1 MERTRKRSWRWKT
14 LWLLGS
20 AVGLG
25 LSLPA
30 HTPTATQ
37 LYVYEHI
44 NYGGAYI
51 RWDGIQD
58 IPDLRVY
65 NTGPVGSPNWNDRI
79 SSLKVGSQLKVI
91 LYEHINYQGKSIT
104 FPGQANISSLVAA
117 GWNDRASSL
126 RTVPN
131 D

>member
-1 MERTRKRSWRWKT
+1 MERSGKKDLWRKA
-14 LWLLGS
+14 LWLLGLT
-20 AVGLG
+20 AGLG

-44 NYGGAYI
+44 NYEGAYI
-51 RWDGIQD
+51 RWDGLREIA
-58 IPDLRVY
+58 DLRWY
-65 NTGPVGSPNWNDRI
+65 NTGPIGSPNWNDRI
-79 SSLKVGSQLKVI
+79 SSLKVGSDLKVI
-91 LYEHINYQGKSIT
+91 LYEHINYQGKSLTI
-104 FPGQANISSLVAA
+104 PGPANISSLVSM

-131 D
+131 N